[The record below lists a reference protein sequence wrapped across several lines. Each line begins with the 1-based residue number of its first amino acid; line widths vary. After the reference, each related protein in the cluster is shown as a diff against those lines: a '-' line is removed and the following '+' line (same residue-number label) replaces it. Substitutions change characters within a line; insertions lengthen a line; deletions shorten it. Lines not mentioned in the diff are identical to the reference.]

1 MKKILTKKNSQE
13 EDSSEEDSREEDF
26 SEKKKIKMLEKDIK
40 VLLQKKKKKD
50 INIIWN
56 VRRSYLTIEE
66 IIILH
71 IKSNY

>member
-1 MKKILTKKNSQE
+1 MKKILTKKNSEE
-13 EDSSEEDSREEDF
+13 EDSSEEDSREDS
-26 SEKKKIKMLEKDIK
+26 SEKKIKMLGKDIK

>member
-1 MKKILTKKNSQE
+1 MKKILTKILGKKILV
-13 EDSSEEDSREEDF
+13 
-26 SEKKKIKMLEKDIK
+26 KKKIKMLEKDIK

>member
-13 EDSSEEDSREEDF
+13 EDSSEEDSREEDS
-26 SEKKKIKMLEKDIK
+26 SEKKIKMLEKDIK